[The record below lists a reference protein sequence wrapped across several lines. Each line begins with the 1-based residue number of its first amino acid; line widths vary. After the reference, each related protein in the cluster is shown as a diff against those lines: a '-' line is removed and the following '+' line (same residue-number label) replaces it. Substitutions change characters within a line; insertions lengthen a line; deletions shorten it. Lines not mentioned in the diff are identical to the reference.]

1 MQRREESGQPA
12 KGRRKRAI
20 RPKARKSSAAR
31 LSNANLHEEL
41 DQRTRERDE
50 ALEQLAATSDVLRS
64 SATRALTSRR
74 SSTRLSSMLCVSA
87 TRIWA
92 LCTGLTAS

>member
-1 MQRREESGQPA
+1 MQRRDESGQPV
-12 KGRRKRAI
+12 KGQGTV

-50 ALEQLAATSDVLRS
+50 ALEQLAATSDVLQVIS
-64 SATRALTSRR
+64 HPSFDLQTV
-74 SSTRLSSMLCVSA
+74 LCVSA